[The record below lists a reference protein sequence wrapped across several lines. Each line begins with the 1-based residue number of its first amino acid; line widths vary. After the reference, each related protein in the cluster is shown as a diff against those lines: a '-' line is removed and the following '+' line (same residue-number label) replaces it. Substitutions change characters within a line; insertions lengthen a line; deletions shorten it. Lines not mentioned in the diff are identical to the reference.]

1 VSIPSEA
8 SNRTNLERLLAQAG
22 GVSGVIYSS
31 LPVVTFVAASNFF
44 GLLPAIGSALGV
56 ATLVLLWRLIR
67 RESPQPAFSGF
78 FGVAVCALLAY
89 LMGQSKG
96 YFLLGIW
103 GSLLWAVVFAVSVLI
118 RRPVVGYIWSWASGR
133 DREWR
138 SVSRAVYAFDIAT
151 LGWMLVF
158 GARYVVQQQLY
169 DADQTGWLGVARIG
183 MGWPLTVVAGLLTY
197 AAIKAARRAI
207 SAAGEAAGNAAV
219 QVEADTG
226 VD

>member
-1 VSIPSEA
+1 VSVPSETG
-8 SNRTNLERLLAQAG
+8 NRTNLERLLAQAG

-31 LPVVTFVAASNFF
+31 LPVVTFVTASSFF

-67 RESPQPAFSGF
+67 RESPKPAFSGF
-78 FGVAVCALLAY
+78 FGVAVCALVAY
-89 LMGQSKG
+89 LMGESKG

-103 GSLLWAVVFAVSVLI
+103 GSLIWAVVFAVSVLI
-118 RRPVVGYIWSWASGR
+118 RRPAVGYIWTWASGR
-133 DREWR
+133 DRGWR
-138 SVSRAVYAFDIAT
+138 GVPRAVYAFDIAT

-169 DADQTGWLGVARIG
+169 DAGRTGWLGVARIG
-183 MGWPLTVVAGLLTY
+183 MGWPLTLVAGLLTY
-197 AAIKAARRAI
+197 AAIKAAQRAV
-207 SAAGEAAGNAAV
+207 SVAGDTAGDDVV

-226 VD
+226 LD